1 MAQLLQGM
9 LKEVSDNADQLEED
23 MQQNMILFSTE
34 DGRVETVLKLDKD
47 QQEEDVVTL
56 VDQDNNEYV
65 MMRPSDTTVIIE
77 GYLQCIHI
85 CELRIS

>member
-23 MQQNMILFSTE
+23 MQQNMIMFSTE

-47 QQEEDVVTL
+47 QQEENVVTL

-77 GYLQCIHI
+77 GYFTMYPNM
-85 CELRIS
+85 